1 MEWIVHIGTEKT
13 GSKAIQGFLA
23 NEPHRITGR
32 TFCFPRSGRAG
43 GWHRPIHDELLNGQ
57 TNLLEAAIQEGI
69 KSSADLGILTY
80 EGLYSLTEPQIEL
93 MHKSLG
99 TAKIILFIRRQDQL
113 TNSRY
118 NQVFKSHRRSYEQ
131 IVEFESS
138 MLGYRPDFDHM
149 KTLQKWGA
157 VFHIENLV
165 PIIYDKS
172 KNAIEQLL
180 DSIGLYADFDNYQFR
195 NPNPAIDPEGLSIL
209 RAVKQQNT
217 DSAFLP
223 DLISAAHSILVR
235 HFVDTYAT
243 GEDQYL
249 FSMSEREAI
258 YRHYLDSN
266 EQVRQLFFSNRDCLF
281 PPLEPGDACRTD
293 LPANQAIVR
302 TIFKKARRSNSV

>member
-13 GSKAIQGFLA
+13 GSKAVQGFLA
-23 NEPHRITGR
+23 NEFHRITGR
-32 TFCFPRSGRAG
+32 TFCFPGSGRAG
-43 GWHRPIHDELLNGQ
+43 VWHRPIHHELVNGQ
-57 TNLLEAAIQEGI
+57 TDLLEAAIQEGI
-69 KSSADLGILTY
+69 ESSADLGILSY
-80 EGLYSLTEPQIEL
+80 EGLYSLSEPKIEL
-93 MHKSLG
+93 LHKSLG

-118 NQVFKSHRRSYEQ
+118 NQLFKSHLRSYEQ

-138 MLGYRPDFDHM
+138 LLGYRDDFDHM

-157 VFHIENLV
+157 VFRIENLL

-180 DSIGLYADFDNYQFR
+180 DSIGLSADFDNYQLR

-217 DSAFLP
+217 DPAFLP
-223 DLISAAHSILVR
+223 DLITAAHSILVK
-235 HFVDTYAT
+235 HFVDTYSM

-249 FSMSEREAI
+249 FSMAEREAI
-258 YRHYLDSN
+258 YRHYTDSN
-266 EQVRQLFFSNRDCLF
+266 EQVRRLFFSDRDCVF
-281 PPLEPGDACRTD
+281 PPLEPGDGCRPD
-293 LPANQAIVR
+293 LPVDQAIVR
-302 TIFKKARRSNSV
+302 TIFEKARSDRV